1 MASGEEYIVPFA
13 ADVSAIVTDLNKVV
27 ESAKEVQKESVKTKD
42 SISEMNKEIVSGAEK
57 TNKALSEQTQNTVA
71 LKKVAEERAKAERV
85 MVQVFDEVYKKQNEG
100 IKLNDQAA
108 KAVKSYTDNLSYFKT
123 ALKTATDP
131 TQIQILS
138 NTMERLRDNIISA
151 YDRATKAI
159 SPMNRKLEEAGNL
172 TDKLSDSIMGS
183 FSTEELEKLSN
194 DLNNASGEM
203 EQLGA
208 LIDFISS
215 KMENLDK
222 DSDLFKSLSIDI
234 EEANKMLG
242 RTSEE
247 FDIVSL
253 SSDQLIDRLKFLK
266 DALHVETNPQ
276 EIVSLNKEIENTEG
290 QLKRIK
296 NAGKDGF
303 DELGNKLIPAAEEKV
318 KTLGSELEGVIQQ
331 LARMKSEGLGDTQE
345 YDDLMNKATQ
355 LKQSIKGV
363 NDELKRTASETPTLD
378 SLIESGTLIASAFN
392 IAQGAAAL
400 FGGENEN
407 LEKTIARLTAGI
419 SVLQGLQQ
427 IQIELKNK
435 ESVANKV
442 LTASQALYT
451 TVVGA
456 STGALKVFRIALA
469 STGVGLI
476 LLAIGALVAN
486 WDKLTESVKM
496 SGPEAEKWG
505 QKIDKLKAILF
516 GVGNAVLQ
524 YLIGPIKMLYTLF
537 TDGAEAAVNSYIDSM
552 NIVKNYNAGFNAEI
566 QNQNDAAHKKK
577 LEAQKVSLEQEIELK
592 KAAGKKTVEL
602 ERALHSTN
610 LALTKAGSDE
620 QKEVM
625 HEFQVWQ
632 AKANK
637 DAADERKKAAEK
649 TAKDSE
655 EAARKKEEELKRIQ
669 DFNNKLKD
677 LEYSK
682 NESIIR
688 QMQDGA
694 EKESKLEELRF
705 QKEMESLDRELAEFK
720 GSETERSKLIKSQ
733 NLLKEQLKEEHISKL
748 WAIDVDCFDK
758 MIEAQKA
765 HDKLLLQL
773 NNQEKELELLELDDK
788 FQRLSVEYKKAYGIE
803 KDFTEEKNRE
813 VAYINLKFALKDLK
827 DREEIETARI
837 SLIKL
842 KGKSE
847 EEQEKIR
854 ESMKYQIMLDAAE
867 ERLILLK
874 NVGGKENQV
883 AIAQTEALIVEL
895 NQKIGKSTTKK
906 KTNVFQLLG
915 LDVNDNDAS
924 QIVDSYKQVFS
935 HITQAWQ
942 DALSIQINAKQNQID
957 QLNDQISEVERALD
971 KELGLQEQGY
981 ANNVDAKQKEL
992 DALKSQRDEEVK
1004 QKEELMKKEQKFAIA
1019 QIALNGIVQASE
1031 MALAAAKIFKAHA
1044 GIPFAGVAIAAA
1056 AALTMVA
1063 TFLAIRNQIK
1073 AMDSDAPKF
1082 RHGGKFVL
1090 DGPSHE
1096 QGGLGVYNEKTGKRV
1111 AEVEGNEGFF
1121 AINRESTKKYMPF
1134 LEAINND
1141 DLSKVGNLMDDLIH
1155 DTGVVLPDHDKT
1167 AKVIVLSKINKDRE
1181 ETYKDALLTFLE
1193 SEDLKDIARTNRS
1206 LFEIER
1212 KRKIITET
1220 NDFII
1225 IQQGNTTQKIR
1236 KNKNAV

>member
-1 MASGEEYIVPFA
+1 MASGEEYKVPFSV
-13 ADVSAIVTDLNKVV
+13 DVTPVVSEFNRITD
-27 ESAKEVQKESVKTKD
+27 SAKEVQKESAKTKD
-42 SISEMNKEIVSGAEK
+42 AISEMNKEIVSGAEK
-57 TNKALSEQTQNTVA
+57 TNKALSEQAQNTVA

-85 MVQVFDEVYKKQNEG
+85 MVQVFDEVSKKQSEG

-108 KAVKSYTDNLSYFKT
+108 KAVKAYSENLSYFKD

-138 NTMERLRDNIISA
+138 KSMERLRDNIISA
-151 YDRATKAI
+151 YDRSAKAI
-159 SPMNRKLEEAGNL
+159 TPMNKKLEEAGNL

-183 FSTEELEKLSN
+183 FSTEELDKLSN

-208 LIDFISS
+208 LIDFIAS
-215 KMENLDK
+215 KMETMDK
-222 DSDLFKSLSIDI
+222 DSDLFKSLTTDI

-247 FDIVSL
+247 FDIASL
-253 SSDQLIDRLKFLK
+253 SSDQLIDRLKYLK
-266 DALHVETNPQ
+266 DALQVETNPQ

-331 LARMKSEGLGDTQE
+331 LARMKSEGLGDTQD

-400 FGGENEN
+400 FGSENEN

-419 SVLQGLQQ
+419 SILQGLQQ

-451 TVVGA
+451 TVVGT

-476 LLAIGALVAN
+476 ILAIGALIAN

-552 NIVKNYNAGFNAEI
+552 NVIKNYNAGFISEI

-577 LEAQKVSLEQEIELK
+577 LEAQKISLEQEIELK

-655 EAARKKEEELKRIQ
+655 EAARKKEEEYNRIR

-677 LEYSK
+677 LEFERS
-682 NESIIR
+682 ESSIR
-688 QMQDGA
+688 QMKDGA
-694 EKESKLEELRF
+694 EKEAEQEELRYK
-705 QKEMESLDRELAEFK
+705 KELENLKRDLEGFK
-720 GSETERSKLIKSQ
+720 GSEEEKAKLILSQ
-733 NLLKEQLKEEHISKL
+733 NALKEELKEEHISKL
-748 WAIDVDCFDK
+748 WAIDVEYFDK
-758 MIEAQKA
+758 MVEAQKEA
-765 HDKLLLQL
+765 DKTILKL
-773 NNQEKELELLELDDK
+773 NGENQKLELEELDEK
-788 FQRLSVEYKKAYGIE
+788 YSNLSKKYKEAYGSE
-803 KDFTEEKNRE
+803 RDFTEEKMKE
-813 VAYINLKFALKDLK
+813 IAEIKLKYGLQELK
-827 DREEIETARI
+827 DREDIETARI
-837 SLIKL
+837 SLVKIN
-842 KGKSE
+842 GKTE
-847 EEQEKIR
+847 EEEEKIR
-854 ESMKYQIMLDAAE
+854 EAMKYQVMLDAAE
-867 ERLILLK
+867 ERLDLLK
-874 NVGGKENQV
+874 SVGGKENKV
-883 AIAQTEALIVEL
+883 AIAQTEALIAEL
-895 NQKIGKSTTKK
+895 NLKIGKSTTKK

-915 LDVNDNDAS
+915 LDIEDVEAR
-924 QIVDSYKQVFS
+924 QIVETFKNVFDQITEAWIDS
-935 HITQAWQ
+935 
-942 DALSIQINAKQNQID
+942 INQRIDAKQKEIDSLNNQISD
-957 QLNDQISEVERALD
+957 VESALN
-971 KELGLQEQGY
+971 KELELQENGY
-981 ANNVDAKQKEL
+981 ANNVEAKRQELEQLKIQRENEILEKEALLKRQAEIQKVQL
-992 DALKSQRDEEVK
+992 
-1004 QKEELMKKEQKFAIA
+1004 IA
-1019 QIALNGIVQASE
+1019 DSVAQTSSMITAS
-1031 MALAAAKIFKAHA
+1031 ANIFKAFSS
-1044 GIPFAGVAIAAA
+1044 IPFVGVPLAIAAIGA
-1056 AALTMVA
+1056 MWGGFIAS
-1063 TFLAIRNQIK
+1063 K
-1073 AMDSDAPKF
+1073 AMAMKSISDAPKF

-1141 DLSKVGNLMDDLIH
+1141 DLSKVGNLMDDLIQ

-1225 IQQGNTTQKIR
+1225 IQQGNTTHKIR